1 LGDGSLLSAY
11 VRTGRYGA
19 DMPPT
24 PHSSGEIASFVGDG
38 ETRLIAA
45 AYRDPTRA
53 GELYILEDGTARDV
67 RVWSKG
73 HLRCFFPDCPQPE
86 LKTVSRARRRDGF
99 SHLPGARKHAP
110 ESINHLQG
118 KAVIAAWLVR
128 RFGVNAVHVE
138 AATDTQR
145 TRVADVML
153 TLPRGQRVAFEVQ
166 YAALSVEQWR
176 ARHESYVAQGV
187 LDVWLWGHTRVK
199 KSRSEWDPAP
209 FTLEDMQ
216 DEARL
221 AGLPVLFLNP
231 EFGQIAVAVSDWEE
245 EAAIAFDSSTQLLVD
260 DLDNFT
266 VDEMGITSDTL
277 RRLHEVSSRRR
288 MHLEAEERRRLERE
302 QEEAARREQRQRE
315 SEEFKAR
322 RREKQAEAAARAA
335 LERANRPIEL
345 VDIEPVA
352 SVTPASAET
361 EPGAPWTHCRSCGGE
376 LDPILQAR
384 GYHVA
389 SCDPQWRTRRV
400 FRRS

>member
-1 LGDGSLLSAY
+1 
-11 VRTGRYGA
+11 
-19 DMPPT
+19 MPPA
-24 PHSSGEIASFVGDG
+24 PHLSREIASFMGDG

-45 AYRDPTRA
+45 AYRDPTRT

-67 RVWSKG
+67 RVWAKG
-73 HLRCFFPDCPQPE
+73 HLRCLFPDCPQPE
-86 LKTVSRARRRDGF
+86 LKTISRARKRDGF

-128 RFGVNAVHVE
+128 RFGVNAVHLE
-138 AATDTQR
+138 AATDSQR

-153 TLPRGQRVAFEVQ
+153 TLPGGQRVAFEVQ

-199 KSRSEWDPAP
+199 KSRSEWVPAP

-221 AGLPVLFLNP
+221 AGLPILFLNP
-231 EFGQIAVAVSDWEE
+231 EYGQIAVAVSDWEG
-245 EAAIAFDSSTQLLVD
+245 EAALAFDSSMQLVVD

-266 VDEMGITSDTL
+266 VDEAGITSDIL

-288 MHLEAEERRRLERE
+288 LHLEAEERRRLERE

-315 SEEFKAR
+315 SEEFRAR
-322 RREKQAEAAARAA
+322 LREKQAEAAV

-345 VDIEPVA
+345 IDTEPVA
-352 SVTPASAET
+352 SVTPASSET
-361 EPGAPWTHCRSCGGE
+361 EPGGPWTHCRSCGGQ
-376 LDPILQAR
+376 LDPILHGR

-389 SCDPQWRTRRV
+389 SCDPQWRARRPS
-400 FRRS
+400 RPS